1 MTDNKTFGK
10 TLLLSG
16 GKTDIDFVSIYLK
29 SHKFDTVV
37 CADSG
42 LETACKLDV
51 KVDCFMGDFDSVSQE
66 TLAEYR
72 SADKAAKFVQY
83 PKAKDYTDT
92 QMVLEWI
99 LSEGASEITI
109 LGATGGRLD
118 HFLSNLNILMKP
130 LKQGIPAY
138 IVDSHNRLYL
148 IDGETTLHREQVF
161 GQYISLQPLSEKV
174 YPVTLTGF
182 QYGLK
187 DYTLTYGDGRAI
199 SNEFAPE
206 AQTATISFTHGEL
219 IVIES
224 RD

>member
-1 MTDNKTFGK
+1 MLGK
-10 TLLLSG
+10 VILFSG
-16 GKTDIDFVSIYLK
+16 GKYDISFVAQYLATR
-29 SHKFDTVV
+29 SFDTVA

-42 LETACKLDV
+42 LEAAHAV
-51 KVDCFMGDFDSVSQE
+51 GVHVDYIMGDFDSVSPE
-66 TLAEYR
+66 TLQAYQTSDKTAE
-72 SADKAAKFVQY
+72 FVQY

-99 LSEGASEITI
+99 LSEGATEITI

-148 IDGETTLHREQVF
+148 IDGETTLHKEQLF
-161 GQYISLQPLSEKV
+161 GKYISLQPLSEKV

-182 QYGLK
+182 QYPLTE
-187 DYTLTYGDGRAI
+187 YTLTYGDGRAI
-199 SNEFAPE
+199 SNELAPDAKE
-206 AQTATISFTHGEL
+206 ATISFTHGEL

>member
-1 MTDNKTFGK
+1 
-10 TLLLSG
+10 
-16 GKTDIDFVSIYLK
+16 
-29 SHKFDTVV
+29 
-37 CADSG
+37 
-42 LETACKLDV
+42 
-51 KVDCFMGDFDSVSQE
+51 
-66 TLAEYR
+66 
-72 SADKAAKFVQY
+72 
-83 PKAKDYTDT
+83 
-92 QMVLEWI
+92 MVLEWI

>member
-1 MTDNKTFGK
+1 MLGK
-10 TLLLSG
+10 TILFSG
-16 GKTDIDFVSIYLK
+16 GKYDIAFIKQYLADK
-29 SHKFDTVV
+29 SFDTVA

-42 LETACKLDV
+42 LEAAHAV
-51 KVDCFMGDFDSVSQE
+51 GVNVDYIMGDFDSVSQE
-66 TLAEYR
+66 TLAE
-72 SADKAAKFVQY
+72 
-83 PKAKDYTDT
+83 
-92 QMVLEWI
+92 MVLEWI

>member
-1 MTDNKTFGK
+1 MLGK
-10 TLLLSG
+10 IILFSG
-16 GKTDIDFVSIYLK
+16 GKYDIAFIKQYLADK
-29 SHKFDTVV
+29 SFDTVA

-42 LETACKLDV
+42 VEAAHAV
-51 KVDCFMGDFDSVSQE
+51 GVNVDYIMGDFDSVSQE

>member
-1 MTDNKTFGK
+1 M
-10 TLLLSG
+10 
-16 GKTDIDFVSIYLK
+16 
-29 SHKFDTVV
+29 
-37 CADSG
+37 
-42 LETACKLDV
+42 
-51 KVDCFMGDFDSVSQE
+51 
-66 TLAEYR
+66 
-72 SADKAAKFVQY
+72 
-83 PKAKDYTDT
+83 
-92 QMVLEWI
+92 
-99 LSEGASEITI
+99 
-109 LGATGGRLD
+109 D

>member
-1 MTDNKTFGK
+1 
-10 TLLLSG
+10 
-16 GKTDIDFVSIYLK
+16 
-29 SHKFDTVV
+29 
-37 CADSG
+37 
-42 LETACKLDV
+42 
-51 KVDCFMGDFDSVSQE
+51 
-66 TLAEYR
+66 
-72 SADKAAKFVQY
+72 
-83 PKAKDYTDT
+83 
-92 QMVLEWI
+92 MVLEWI

-206 AQTATISFTHGEL
+206 AQTATISFTHGG
-219 IVIES
+219 ID
-224 RD
+224 RDRI

>member
-1 MTDNKTFGK
+1 MLGK
-10 TLLLSG
+10 TILFSG
-16 GKTDIDFVSIYLK
+16 GKYDIAFIKQYLADK
-29 SHKFDTVV
+29 SFDTVA

-42 LETACKLDV
+42 LEAAHAV
-51 KVDCFMGDFDSVSQE
+51 GVNVDYIMGDFDSVSQE

-148 IDGETTLHREQVF
+148 IDGET
-161 GQYISLQPLSEKV
+161 V

>member
-1 MTDNKTFGK
+1 M
-10 TLLLSG
+10 
-16 GKTDIDFVSIYLK
+16 DIV
-29 SHKFDTVV
+29 
-37 CADSG
+37 G
-42 LETACKLDV
+42 
-51 KVDCFMGDFDSVSQE
+51 
-66 TLAEYR
+66 
-72 SADKAAKFVQY
+72 
-83 PKAKDYTDT
+83 
-92 QMVLEWI
+92 
-99 LSEGASEITI
+99 GASEITI

-161 GQYISLQPLSEKV
+161 GKYISLQPLSEEV

-206 AQTATISFTHGEL
+206 AQTATISFTRG
-219 IVIES
+219 ID
-224 RD
+224 RDRI

>member
-1 MTDNKTFGK
+1 M
-10 TLLLSG
+10 
-16 GKTDIDFVSIYLK
+16 
-29 SHKFDTVV
+29 
-37 CADSG
+37 
-42 LETACKLDV
+42 
-51 KVDCFMGDFDSVSQE
+51 
-66 TLAEYR
+66 
-72 SADKAAKFVQY
+72 QY

>member
-1 MTDNKTFGK
+1 
-10 TLLLSG
+10 
-16 GKTDIDFVSIYLK
+16 
-29 SHKFDTVV
+29 
-37 CADSG
+37 
-42 LETACKLDV
+42 
-51 KVDCFMGDFDSVSQE
+51 
-66 TLAEYR
+66 
-72 SADKAAKFVQY
+72 
-83 PKAKDYTDT
+83 
-92 QMVLEWI
+92 MVLDWI

-187 DYTLTYGDGRAI
+187 DNTLTYGDGRAI